1 MRPNMRRLPKHPEV
15 LKNRQLVLDEI
26 LSGRLPYGDIVHRA
40 LAFGLVEE
48 VCGIFDWNVEDFY
61 KQLQPT
67 PMATPCRG
75 CKRNRGTN

>member
-1 MRPNMRRLPKHPEV
+1 MRKPPLNPQLAKH
-15 LKNRQLVLDEI
+15 RQLVLDEI

-61 KQLQPT
+61 KQLQPKT
-67 PMATPCRG
+67 SDCRG